1 MTFVFLLKGERAI
14 VQTIE
19 QLSLETILKEKGCFL
34 VPNKFL
40 TEIQQFHGI
49 DRHGAIYKMRTKH
62 ERSCYRFVK
71 EQKQPIYFLGII
83 YPGGRVVVKQLHD
96 VHIDNQNGTVS
107 FLVKKRQQKVLAP
120 FYLQEISSVAEM
132 KGE

>member
-1 MTFVFLLKGERAI
+1 MTLVFLKGGRAI

-49 DRHGAIYKMRTKH
+49 DNHGAIYKMRKKH

-71 EQKQPIYFLGII
+71 EQKQPIYYLGII

-96 VHIDNQNGTVS
+96 VHSDKQNGTVS
-107 FLVKKRQQKVLAP
+107 FFIKKRQGKVLAP
-120 FYLQEISSVAEM
+120 FYLHEVFAVTEL